1 MERLLEFSQAEL
13 LRFIL
18 IVCRVSPLMIIAP
31 FWGSPLVPGQV
42 RIYLALMVSA
52 LLMPV
57 VRAPLPPDVAT
68 SLITLLFSISSEMLL
83 GFLFAYLTILMFAA
97 IQMAGQLVDIQVGFG
112 IANVYDPLSGSQ
124 VTLIGQVLYMAA
136 IFVFILLDGHHMMM
150 KGLADSFVVAPPG
163 HPFSGMGPIQM
174 LVERGGSL
182 MFILAAQVAAPAMTA
197 LFLVNIAMGLVSRV
211 LPQINIFLVGLP
223 LNVGIGLLVLAASMS
238 IFPSVMRSAINGLS
252 GQLNVLSMAIR

>member
-1 MERLLEFSQAEL
+1 M
-13 LRFIL
+13 IL
-18 IVCRVSPLMIIAP
+18 AP

-42 RIYLALMVSA
+42 RIYLALLVSA

-57 VRAPLPPDVAT
+57 VRAPIPPDAAASLFALVFSVA
-68 SLITLLFSISSEMLL
+68 SELMLGFIFAYIAVLLF
-83 GFLFAYLTILMFAA
+83 AA
-97 IQMAGQLVDIQVGFG
+97 VQMAGQLVDIQVGFG
-112 IANVYDPLSGSQ
+112 IANVFDPVSGAQ

-150 KGLADSFVVAPPG
+150 KGLADSFSIAPPG
-163 HPFSGMGPIQM
+163 RPFSGVEPVQL

-197 LFLVNIAMGLVSRV
+197 LFLVNLAMGLVSRV

-238 IFPSVMRSAINGLS
+238 IFPSVMRSAITGLS
-252 GQLNVLSMAIR
+252 GQLTALSMALR

>member
-1 MERLLEFSQAEL
+1 MERLLEFSQGEL
-13 LRFIL
+13 LRFLL
-18 IVCRVSPLMIIAP
+18 IVCRVSPLMMIAP

-42 RIYLALMVSA
+42 RIYLALLVSA

-57 VRAPLPPDVAT
+57 VRAPIPPDAAA
-68 SLITLLFSISSEMLL
+68 SLITLFFSVASELLL
-83 GFLFAYLTILMFAA
+83 GFIFAYMAVLLFAAV
-97 IQMAGQLVDIQVGFG
+97 QMAGQLVDIQVGFG
-112 IANVYDPLSGSQ
+112 IANVFDPVSGAQ

-136 IFVFILLDGHHMMM
+136 IFVFILLNGHHMML
-150 KGLADSFVVAPPG
+150 KGLADSFTIAPPG
-163 HPFSGMGPIQM
+163 RPFTGMGPVQL

-197 LFLVNIAMGLVSRV
+197 LFLVNLAMGLVSRV

-238 IFPSVMRSAINGLS
+238 IFPSVMRYAISGLA
-252 GQLNVLSMAIR
+252 GQLTALTGALR